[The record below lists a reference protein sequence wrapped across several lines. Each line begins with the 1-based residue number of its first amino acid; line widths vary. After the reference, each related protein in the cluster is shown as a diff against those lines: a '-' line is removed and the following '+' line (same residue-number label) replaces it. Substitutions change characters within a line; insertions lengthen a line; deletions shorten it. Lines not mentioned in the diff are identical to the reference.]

1 MEENMKNY
9 FEFTLPFGFEKDGQ
23 TYRNGKMRLATTKD
37 ELEIQET
44 DEVGMNSRYR
54 DIMFLS
60 KVIVEIDGLKP
71 ISTDIIRNLYE
82 ADFIYL
88 QLLYRQI
95 NNDVGSKIISKCPN
109 CGSLNNVKLS
119 HLYKDMS
126 IYKQ

>member
-109 CGSLNNVKLS
+109 CKSLNNVKLS